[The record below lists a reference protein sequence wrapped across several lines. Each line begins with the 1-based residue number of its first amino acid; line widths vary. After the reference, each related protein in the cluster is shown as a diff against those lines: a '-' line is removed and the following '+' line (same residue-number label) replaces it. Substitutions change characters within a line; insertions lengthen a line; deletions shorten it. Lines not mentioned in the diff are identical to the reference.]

1 MLTRS
6 PESNHGSSSTA
17 LREMV
22 ALRAIGE
29 GRTDSQLMAAGA
41 LEAFVA
47 PIVCVQ
53 PKKRSAF
60 EQLMRQVQVALPQV
74 PGCEAV
80 RVMYDVA
87 DPTRYTL
94 LEHWSSRE
102 RHAAHLAHL
111 GASGEVMAGG
121 SKDTTVCH
129 CHIRS

>member
-1 MLTRS
+1 MSLQVLVR
-6 PESNHGSSSTA
+6 
-17 LREMV
+17 
-22 ALRAIGE
+22 
-29 GRTDSQLMAAGA
+29 
-41 LEAFVA
+41 
-47 PIVCVQ
+47 VCVQ

-94 LEHWSSRE
+94 LERWSSRE

-111 GASGEVMAGG
+111 VASGDWARLREHLAEEPVSAYLSELG
-121 SKDTTVCH
+121 SEATP
-129 CHIRS
+129 